1 MKEETVILVI
11 WSQEIVR
18 SGKVMMITTWMQMT
32 MIMMILKL
40 KMAMMR
46 MIHTCRQM
54 LGQLL

>member
-18 SGKVMMITTWMQMT
+18 SGKVMMITTWMQVT